1 MLEQPTSSP
10 KPALI
15 NSSARNLLF
24 LSDLSNIGL
33 SLKGND
39 AAIVLKMTSNAHR
52 FELIETMRADSQG
65 QIPLFLGHL
74 QRLQTSALSLG
85 FHWPGRV
92 AVEQAVQN
100 ALLKLTVS
108 TQSTRVRL
116 LLTPDGELHVT
127 TAALPALQA
136 HPLVAL
142 AALTLDS
149 HESLLQHK
157 TTHRPWYDPT
167 TQWLTAHH
175 DFFDLIFVNER
186 AELCEGSRSNI
197 YLKQDNDW
205 VTPPL
210 ACGLLGGV
218 MREHLLSTHQVR
230 EAVLTRTDFEQP
242 AARLRLSNGL
252 RGWFDVQRA
261 ESFFPG
267 RDFP

>member
-1 MLEQPTSSP
+1 MNNEC
-10 KPALI
+10 
-15 NSSARNLLF
+15 
-24 LSDLSNIGL
+24 
-33 SLKGND
+33 
-39 AAIVLKMTSNAHR
+39 HR

-65 QIPLFLGHL
+65 QIPLLIGHL

-92 AVEQAVQN
+92 AVEQAIQN
-100 ALLKLTVS
+100 ALLKMTV
-108 TQSTRVRL
+108 TTENTRVRL
-116 LLTPDGELHVT
+116 LMTPNGEFQI
-127 TAALPALQA
+127 TATPLPALQA
-136 HPLVAL
+136 RPLVAL
-142 AALTLDS
+142 APLTLDS

-167 TQWLTAHH
+167 TEWLTANH

-197 YLKQDNDW
+197 YIKQDNDW

-230 EAVLTRTDFEQP
+230 EAVLTRADFEQP
-242 AARLRLSNGL
+242 AASLRLSNGL
-252 RGWFDVQRA
+252 RGWFEVQRA
-261 ESFFPG
+261 DLLFPG
-267 RDFP
+267 RDLP